1 MAHNLSCFALGAVA
15 LILAA
20 CGDTARFDES
30 RGFGPKP
37 ELPQADPP
45 RIATLNAAWARGW
58 REGEGPVPAQSLRV
72 GRFASGLDHPRWLHV
87 LPNGDILVAESK
99 APDGQRCHSGF
110 ELWIERLVLWFS
122 GAGGTSADRITL
134 LRDADD
140 DGVAE
145 LRTDL
150 LTGLK
155 SPFGMALV
163 GGHLYIANTDAV
175 VRFPYEVGATRITAA
190 PERVADLPASD
201 GNCHW
206 TKNLLAS
213 RDGARLFVTVG
224 SNSDHGEKGPAPEKD
239 RAAIL
244 SLDLE
249 TRKLEAFASGLR
261 NPSGLDWEPSS
272 GTLWTTVNERDEL
285 GSDLVPDYMTA
296 VRQGDFHGWPC
307 RYFGDRPDTRVPREW
322 NCSTVG
328 SALAPDYSLG
338 PHTASLGLAF
348 ARGNSLPEFLR
359 SGAFVAQHGSWN
371 RRPRSGYKVIFV
383 RFKGSEP
390 NGDPVD
396 VLTGFVDEHGNARGR
411 PTGVAIDRHGAL
423 LVADDVGN
431 TVWRVTRA
439 PAAGSGR

>member
-1 MAHNLSCFALGAVA
+1 LALAA
-15 LILAA
+15 LVPILAS

-37 ELPQADPP
+37 ELPQTDPP
-45 RIATLNAAWARGW
+45 RIATLSAAWARGW
-58 REGEGPVPAQSLRV
+58 REGEGPIPAQSLRV
-72 GRFASGLDHPRWLHV
+72 GRFAGDLDHPRWLYV
-87 LPNGDILVAESK
+87 LPNGDVLVAESK
-99 APDGQRCHSGF
+99 APEGQWCHSGF
-110 ELWIERLVLWFS
+110 KWWIEWLVLRWS
-122 GAGGTSADRITL
+122 GAAGTSADRITL
-134 LRDADD
+134 LRDADG

-145 LRTDL
+145 LRMPL

-163 GGHLYIANTDAV
+163 GGHLYVANTDAV
-175 VRFPYEVGATRITAA
+175 VRFPYEVGTTQITAM
-190 PERVADLPASD
+190 PERVVGLPAND

-206 TKNLLAS
+206 TRNLLAS
-213 RDGARLFVTVG
+213 RDGTRLFVTVG
-224 SNSDHGEKGPAPEKD
+224 STSDHGEKGPAPEKD

-244 SLDLE
+244 SLDLA
-249 TRKLEAFASGLR
+249 TRKLEVFASGLR
-261 NPSGLDWEPSS
+261 NPNGLDWEPSS
-272 GTLWTTVNERDEL
+272 GALWTTVNERDEL

-296 VRQGDFHGWPC
+296 VQEGSFHGWPC
-307 RYFGDRPDTRVPREW
+307 RYFGDHPDTRAPAAW

-328 SALAPDYSLG
+328 SALKPDYALG

-348 ARGNSLPEFLR
+348 ARGNTLPEFLR

-383 RFKGSEP
+383 PFKGSKP
-390 NGDPVD
+390 NGDHVD
-396 VLTGFVDEHGNARGR
+396 VLIGFADENKARGR

-431 TVWRVTRA
+431 TVWRVTAA
-439 PAAGSGR
+439 PAAAGSGR